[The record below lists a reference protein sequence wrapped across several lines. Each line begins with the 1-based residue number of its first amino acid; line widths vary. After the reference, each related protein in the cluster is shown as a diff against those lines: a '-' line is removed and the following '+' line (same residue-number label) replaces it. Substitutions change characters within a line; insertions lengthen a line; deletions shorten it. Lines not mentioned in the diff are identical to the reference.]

1 MNFYDYGII
10 YSPIRAE
17 QPTAGPPRPDK
28 PLVSEDT
35 VAATTTRQ
43 VPLSALTPGQKGV
56 ITAIRT
62 SGPLR
67 RRLLDMGLVRG
78 EMVYVERVAPL
89 GDPVEYTVKGSH
101 LSLRRKDA
109 ADIIVEIAEAEPAHE
124 P

>member
-10 YSPIRAE
+10 YSPIRAK
-17 QPTAGPPRPDK
+17 QPTAGPARPDK
-28 PLVSEDT
+28 PVVSEDI

-78 EMVYVERVAPL
+78 EIVYVERVAPL

-109 ADIIVEIAEAEPAHE
+109 ADIIVEIAEAERAHE